1 MGLELIESITLE
13 NWKTHKL
20 STLKFRKGT
29 NVLVGVIGSGKSSV
43 MDGLCYGLFG
53 TFPALQNRRVSTT
66 DLLMRKPFPADQ
78 ARVEVCFAIGETK
91 YRVER
96 ILKRSGTNE
105 GRLYIGGS
113 LIAGP
118 KPSQV
123 TERVEKELQV
133 SYELF
138 ARAVYSEQNQVDY
151 FLKLNP
157 GERKKKFDEL
167 LDLQKY
173 EVVRGN
179 ANQLLNHFR
188 KSKESVKQ
196 SLIQFDAVLQS
207 QDLNELRFKLEGQK
221 QKRTQV
227 ESNLA
232 GKKQEKERLG
242 KERMTIQDQVA
253 KAEKLKQSVQSLKGQ
268 LQTIQSRLD
277 AFSKQHPN
285 WDAMGVDFA
294 VTEKK
299 SIAEKIR
306 LLQSKQ
312 EQHRLLD
319 VQRQKAVQRLDLIE
333 KRKKDWDSKT
343 EGVSIDSI
351 DSRISEMKKQ
361 KAHLQE
367 KLNALSGDY
376 TECVSL
382 VRLSDAQLLEVE
394 NEVRSLHSLHANC
407 PTCKQEIHSSHKE
420 NLLSSIAT
428 KRQTIESQRAAAESR
443 RSSINSER
451 MGIELVLKGLDPVL
465 LEQESLR
472 VRIQEGS
479 SLLAEVDR
487 AKLELEHA
495 EKAVTVLGQPVS
507 EGDLDALRT
516 QGVHVDKCIEMFTV
530 KKEFDRLCVQV
541 ESGEKDL
548 AHVGDV
554 RGKLDA
560 INAEWSRFESEWNAL
575 ERERDLL
582 IQVEGE
588 LIERVKSVESLV
600 AQKDTLS
607 TKLTQYSDIEEGL
620 GVFANALIETQ
631 QQLREGVVEAINA
644 ALMELWPALYPYQDF
659 TLAKLQVQDNDYVLS
674 VREIRGGWVEA
685 ESSLSG
691 GERSAAALALRMAVA
706 FVLTRQL
713 SWIILDEPTHNLDI
727 KSVNSLSSMLRE
739 RLPGLVDQVFVIT
752 HAPEI
757 EKAATGSL
765 YVLER
770 NKNEDGATTPVS
782 KMVDLGTRVE

>member
-1 MGLELIESITLE
+1 LIESITLE
-13 NWKTHKL
+13 NWKTHKR
-20 STLKFRKGT
+20 STLRFRKGT

-66 DLLMRKPFPADQ
+66 DLLMRKPFSADQ
-78 ARVEVCFAIGETK
+78 ARVEVCFAIGDTQ

-105 GRLYIGGS
+105 GRLYIGDS

-179 ANQLLNHFR
+179 ANQVLNHFR
-188 KSKESVKQ
+188 KSKDSIKQ
-196 SLIQFDAVLQS
+196 SLTQFEAVLQS

-221 QKRTQV
+221 QKRAHV
-227 ESNLA
+227 ETILA
-232 GKKQEKERLG
+232 GKKEEKGRLG
-242 KERMTIQDQVA
+242 AERVRVQEQVA
-253 KAEKLKQSVQSLKGQ
+253 QAEKLKQSIHSLKGQ
-268 LQTIQSRLD
+268 WQTIQSRLD
-277 AFSKQHPN
+277 GFSKQHSH
-285 WDAMGVDFA
+285 WDAMGLDFV

-312 EQHRLLD
+312 EQYRLLD
-319 VQRQKAVQRLDLIE
+319 VQRQKAVQRLDMIE
-333 KRKKDWDSKT
+333 KRKKEWESKT
-343 EGVSIDSI
+343 EGVSLANVDA
-351 DSRISEMKKQ
+351 RISEMKRQ
-361 KAHLQE
+361 KLQLQE
-367 KLNALSGDY
+367 KLNTLSGEY

-382 VRLSDAQLLEVE
+382 VRVSDSQLVEIE
-394 NEVRSLHSLHANC
+394 NEVRALNALHANC

-420 NLLSSIAT
+420 GLLSSLAV
-428 KRQTIESQRAAAESR
+428 KRRGIESQRSSAESR
-443 RSSINSER
+443 RVALHSER
-451 MGIELVLKGLDPVL
+451 MGVELVLKGLDPVL
-465 LEQESLR
+465 VEQESLR
-472 VRIQEGS
+472 VRIQEGDS
-479 SLLAEVDR
+479 ILADV
-487 AKLELEHA
+487 
-495 EKAVTVLGQPVS
+495 EKAHLDLANAETAVSLLGQPVLES
-507 EGDLDALRT
+507 DLDSLRG
-516 QGVHVDKCIEMFTV
+516 QGVFVDACIEMFSV
-530 KKEFDRLCVQV
+530 QKEGERL
-541 ESGEKDL
+541 SGEIVKEEKML
-548 AHVGDV
+548 AGWGDV
-554 RGKLDA
+554 RGTLDL
-560 INAEWSRFESEWNAL
+560 INAEWSRFESEWSAL
-575 ERERDLL
+575 EREKSLL

-588 LIERVKSVESLV
+588 LVARVKSVESLV
-600 AQKDTLS
+600 VQKESLS
-607 TKLTQYSDIEEGL
+607 HKLAQYSDIEEGL

-644 ALMELWPALYPYQDF
+644 ALTELWPSVYPYQDF

-674 VREIRGGWVEA
+674 VRELRGRWVEA

-691 GERSAAALALRMAVA
+691 GERSAAALALRMAIA

-727 KSVNSLSSMLRE
+727 KSVHALSSMLRE
-739 RLPGLVDQVFVIT
+739 RLPSLVDQVFVIT
-752 HAPEI
+752 HSPEI

-770 NKNEDGATTPVS
+770 DKDEDGATTPVS
-782 KMVDLGTRVE
+782 KLVDLGTRVE